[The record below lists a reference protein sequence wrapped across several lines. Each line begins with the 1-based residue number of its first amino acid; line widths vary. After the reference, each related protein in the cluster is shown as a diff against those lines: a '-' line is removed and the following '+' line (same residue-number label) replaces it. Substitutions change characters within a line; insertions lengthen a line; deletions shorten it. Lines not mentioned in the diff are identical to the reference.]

1 MAHPLELAE
10 PNVIDE
16 DLIRNCIT
24 TVEEMSLPDEK
35 KKEMKTETELHD
47 IKALSFSF
55 QNILKIDNL
64 AGLHSLVKLQLDN
77 NIIEKIE
84 NIDHLVNL
92 EWLDLSFNNIQH
104 IQGLA
109 TLTKLTDLSL
119 FNNRIEKLKDLHTL
133 SNLQCLSVGH
143 NLIAEV
149 VHAIMYLRPF
159 HNLRMLNM
167 AGNPCSRDPEY
178 YTRIIAHLKDIVYVD
193 YRLVEPE
200 KVQAA
205 REQYQDELFE
215 ILEEEKKTAEDL
227 ALADKQAGYK
237 ESLKDA
243 NLEGVDTLLQ
253 DMLEE
258 DPEQSKLQQLS
269 FWYEIID
276 EMQLEFKS
284 TSTEYIE
291 ATIAANVNKTTERER
306 FVKMLGSSRS
316 KNDSDSIELVRKFEA
331 KKKKL
336 LRSLEDLGELEAIKK
351 LRELQDANVQ
361 LNDDL
366 LELELRQMEADDQI
380 ISAFETRFGG
390 LVTLFVE
397 AAQNGFFQKVRDL
410 EGSFHE
416 KALGMTQEEL
426 ESYAAGSLED
436 VGEETKIFLSD
447 KDIVLVSLNTS
458 HDAHLAKID
467 SVEDGMVTGERKSF
481 QSFVQNARDS
491 SAQRDRR
498 RISEVG
504 TITAKNN
511 REIEELIQLE
521 QEGGG
526 YS

>member
-64 AGLHSLVKLQLDN
+64 A
-77 NIIEKIE
+77 
-84 NIDHLVNL
+84 
-92 EWLDLSFNNIQH
+92 
-104 IQGLA
+104 GLA

-306 FVKMLGSSRS
+306 FAKMLCAPLVPYGLPQ
-316 KNDSDSIELVRKFEA
+316 SIP
-331 KKKKL
+331 
-336 LRSLEDLGELEAIKK
+336 
-351 LRELQDANVQ
+351 
-361 LNDDL
+361 
-366 LELELRQMEADDQI
+366 
-380 ISAFETRFGG
+380 
-390 LVTLFVE
+390 
-397 AAQNGFFQKVRDL
+397 
-410 EGSFHE
+410 
-416 KALGMTQEEL
+416 
-426 ESYAAGSLED
+426 
-436 VGEETKIFLSD
+436 
-447 KDIVLVSLNTS
+447 
-458 HDAHLAKID
+458 
-467 SVEDGMVTGERKSF
+467 
-481 QSFVQNARDS
+481 
-491 SAQRDRR
+491 
-498 RISEVG
+498 
-504 TITAKNN
+504 
-511 REIEELIQLE
+511 
-521 QEGGG
+521 
-526 YS
+526 